1 MAYVVSISCL
11 LCFCKL
17 VFPFFD
23 PCKLGC
29 DVDCDAVM
37 LNLLDSVSSG
47 ILIKIFIELMYT
59 CMYRDICKMVNSG
72 V

>member
-1 MAYVVSISCL
+1 MAYVVSISFL

-17 VFPFFD
+17 FFPFFD

-47 ILIKIFIELMYT
+47 ILLKFFIEPMYT
-59 CMYRDICKMVNSG
+59 YMYRDICKMVTSG
-72 V
+72 L